1 METLLITFIIII
13 TIAAI
18 LLLKL
23 TEKIYHQ
30 KGQTDLLNEIYLNG
44 DIDNKKYSEW
54 RSKLNQKNYFKI

>member
-13 TIAAI
+13 TIAI

-23 TEKIYHQ
+23 TKKLYHQ
-30 KGQTDLLNEIYLNG
+30 KGQADLLNEIYLNG